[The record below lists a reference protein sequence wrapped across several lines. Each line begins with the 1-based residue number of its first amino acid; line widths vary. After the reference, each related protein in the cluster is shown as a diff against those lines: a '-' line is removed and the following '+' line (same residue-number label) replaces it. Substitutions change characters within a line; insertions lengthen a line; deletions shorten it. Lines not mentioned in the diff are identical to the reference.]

1 MPTRRRFYANEAE
14 KYANE
19 AESMPTRR
27 KVCQRGGKYANE
39 AEVRIAEFTCCNWVC
54 AFFTIKFLTLKRYC
68 NHLVGLCSSTEN
80 ILIKEKTFWL
90 SLFIFG
96 YLYT

>member
-14 KYANE
+14 
-19 AESMPTRR
+19 
-27 KVCQRGGKYANE
+27 KYANE

-54 AFFTIKFLTLKRYC
+54 AFFTVKFLILKRHC
-68 NHLVGLCSSTEN
+68 NHLAGLCSSTEN

-96 YLYT
+96 YLYTQQVIVFKVKKITCYV